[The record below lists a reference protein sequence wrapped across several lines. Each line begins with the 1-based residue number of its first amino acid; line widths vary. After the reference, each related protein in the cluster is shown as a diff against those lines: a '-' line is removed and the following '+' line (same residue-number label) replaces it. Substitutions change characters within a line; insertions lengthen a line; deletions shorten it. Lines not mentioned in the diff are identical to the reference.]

1 MNSGPLCGIIHC
13 ARGPC
18 GFSQLHLLDLT
29 GTCRHSNS
37 PHRNGC
43 PRPSESRSKHDKL
56 SEALDL
62 RKARKSPIDVMKEPT
77 SPSQLCSRSGADR
90 LGTTTSIDLAGF
102 GRRENSATE
111 LAGLRTPG
119 FNCIA
124 VHYICVGYSRDP
136 RASVSSNELR
146 VGDVRPA

>member
-1 MNSGPLCGIIHC
+1 MSK
-13 ARGPC
+13 A
-18 GFSQLHLLDLT
+18 Q
-29 GTCRHSNS
+29 
-37 PHRNGC
+37 
-43 PRPSESRSKHDKL
+43 ESRSKHDKL

-111 LAGLRTPG
+111 SAGLRHSVSIVLQYT
-119 FNCIA
+119 I
-124 VHYICVGYSRDP
+124 S
-136 RASVSSNELR
+136 ASVILKSASHVSSNKSR
-146 VGDVRPA
+146 VGDASPRLTTRQET